1 MKWRAYMPSS
11 RPTLIR
17 MFADLKVRP
26 KLMVLHNLFFIVLA
40 AATYFTLIPFYKQQV
55 SSARERELSIIT
67 QIFRLETPLSKL
79 DGLEA
84 YEYREDSPVK
94 VALPSEAR
102 EWLDKN
108 PDGVWRNLSTSRYI
122 FTPGHAPGTYRRL
135 TIPETFYGDSVR
147 RAQLA
152 LFMVLGIVYGL
163 AVLLLESFIMPLFV
177 YRPIALMLDAD
188 DATQHGDRERELID
202 ESMIPGDEIGQIM
215 RSRNQTVIELRR
227 QEDDLR
233 QKNDLLE
240 MQDRLASL
248 GLMSA
253 SVAHELN
260 TPLAVLQGSI
270 EKLAE
275 TAACPQMLTRL
286 DRMKRVTGR
295 IRKISEG
302 LLDFARARTHHRAL
316 VDLKPLIDEA
326 WALVAIDDKAEDVA
340 FSNRIP
346 ADAHV
351 MGEAD
356 RLLQVFLNLLRNA
369 LNALPENSTRG
380 QIEVSAQ
387 RISYAGRPYVAVRI
401 EDNGIGIPPDV
412 LPDIF
417 EAFVTT
423 RLDSKGTGLGL
434 TVAEGIVQQHGGA
447 ITASNRPERGA
458 CLEVRLPALV

>member
-1 MKWRAYMPSS
+1 MPVT
-11 RPTLIR
+11 RPNLVQL
-17 MFADLKVRP
+17 FADLKVRP

-40 AATYFTLIPFYKQQV
+40 AASYFTLIPLYKQQV
-55 SSARERELSIIT
+55 AAAREREVAIIT
-67 QIFRLETPLSKL
+67 QMFRLETPLARL
-79 DGLEA
+79 PGLEI
-84 YEYREDSPVK
+84 YDYREGFAAEVS
-94 VALPSEAR
+94 LPEEAR
-102 EWLDKN
+102 KWLASN
-108 PDGVWRNLSTSRYI
+108 PGGAWQNPSASRWV
-122 FTPGHAPGTYRRL
+122 FASRPNSSLYRRL

-147 RAQLA
+147 RAQFA
-152 LFMVLGIVYGL
+152 LFLVLGIIYVL
-163 AVLLLESFIMPLFV
+163 AVVLLETTIMPLFV
-177 YRPIALMLDAD
+177 YRPLLLMLDAD
-188 DATQHGDRERELID
+188 EATQHGDRDRELID
-202 ESMIPGDEIGQIM
+202 PTLIPRDEIGQIM

-233 QKNDLLE
+233 HKNEMLE

-275 TAACPQMLTRL
+275 TSTSRL
-286 DRMKRVTGR
+286 MQERLERMKRVTER

-302 LLDFARARTHHRAL
+302 LLDFARARKRQKAP

-326 WALVAIDDKAEDVA
+326 WSLVGIDERATEVL
-340 FSNRIP
+340 FMNRIHP
-346 ADAHV
+346 EASV
-351 MGEAD
+351 FGEAD
-356 RLLQVFLNLLRNA
+356 RLLQVFVNLLRNA
-369 LNALPENSTRG
+369 LNAIPPANGGR
-380 QIEVSAQ
+380 IEVRSQ
-387 RISYAGRPYVAVRI
+387 RISHAGRPFVSIKV

-458 CLEVRLPALV
+458 CLEVRLPELV

>member
-1 MKWRAYMPSS
+1 MPSS
-11 RPTLIR
+11 SRPSLIR

-40 AATYFTLIPFYKQQV
+40 TATYFTLIPFYKQQV
-55 SSARERELSIIT
+55 NGARARELAIIT
-67 QIFRLETPLSKL
+67 QIFRLDAPLPTQ

-84 YEYREDSPVK
+84 YDYHEGSATQL
-94 VALPSEAR
+94 ALPPEAR
-102 EWLDKN
+102 VWLEKN
-108 PDGVWRNLSTSRYI
+108 PGDVWKNPSTSHFVFAR
-122 FTPGHAPGTYRRL
+122 HAAAGPEVYRRL
-135 TIPETFYGDSVR
+135 TIPDVYFADSVR

-152 LFMVLGIVYGL
+152 LFMVLGIVYAL
-163 AVLLLESFIMPLFV
+163 AVLLLESIIMPLFV
-177 YRPIALMLDAD
+177 YRPISLMLDAD

-202 ESMIPGDEIGQIM
+202 EALIPGDEIGHIM
-215 RSRNQTVIELRR
+215 RSRNQTVTELRR

-233 QKNDLLE
+233 QKNELLE

-248 GLMSA
+248 GLMAA

-275 TAACPQMLTRL
+275 TATCPQTITRL
-286 DRMKRVTGR
+286 ERMKRVSGR

-302 LLDFARARTHHRAL
+302 LLDFARARKHQRAP
-316 VDLKPLIDEA
+316 VDLKSLIDEA
-326 WALVAIDDKAEDVA
+326 WTLVAIDDKADGA
-340 FSNRIP
+340 TFLNRIP
-346 ADAHV
+346 AEAKV
-351 MGEAD
+351 VGEAD

-369 LNALPENSTRG
+369 LNALPENSQDGR
-380 QIEVSAQ
+380 IEVSAQ
-387 RISYAGRPYVAVRI
+387 RISHAGRPYVSIKV
-401 EDNGIGIPPDV
+401 EDNGSGIPADV

-417 EAFVTT
+417 EAFVST

-434 TVAEGIVQQHGGA
+434 TVAEGIVHQHGGA

-458 CLEVRLPALV
+458 CLEVRLPVLA

>member
-1 MKWRAYMPSS
+1 MTTG

-26 KLMVLHNLFFIVLA
+26 KLMVLHNLFFIVLT

-55 SSARERELSIIT
+55 AASRDRELSIIT

-79 DGLEA
+79 EGLEA
-84 YEYREDSPVK
+84 YDYREGKATDVS
-94 VALPSEAR
+94 LPAEAR
-102 EWLDKN
+102 EWLDGNPGGVWKN
-108 PDGVWRNLSTSRYI
+108 PSASR
-122 FTPGHAPGTYRRL
+122 FVFARQRAPDIYRRL

-163 AVLLLESFIMPLFV
+163 AVLLLESLIMPLFV
-177 YRPIALMLDAD
+177 YRPISLMLNAD
-188 DATQHGDRERELID
+188 EATLHGDRERELID

-215 RSRNQTVIELRR
+215 RSRNQTVADLRR

-233 QKNDLLE
+233 QKNELLE

-275 TAACPQMLTRL
+275 TATCPQTLKRL
-286 DRMKRVTGR
+286 ERMKRVTGR

-302 LLDFARARTHHRAL
+302 LLDFARARKHQRAP
-316 VDLKPLIDEA
+316 VELKPLIDEA
-326 WALVAIDDKAEDVA
+326 WTLVAIDDKATDVSFA
-340 FSNRIP
+340 NRIP
-346 ADAHV
+346 GDASV

-369 LNALPENSTRG
+369 LNALPDDTASGR
-380 QIEVSAQ
+380 IEVSAQ
-387 RISYAGRPYVAVRI
+387 RISHAGRPYVSIRV
-401 EDNGIGIPPDV
+401 EDNGSGIPADV

-447 ITASNRPERGA
+447 ITASNRPEQGA

>member
-1 MKWRAYMPSS
+1 MRTS

-17 MFADLKVRP
+17 MFADLKIRP
-26 KLMVLHNLFFIVLA
+26 KLMVLHNLFFIVLTA
-40 AATYFTLIPFYKQQV
+40 STYFTLIPFYKQQV
-55 SSARERELSIIT
+55 AASRDRELSIIT

-79 DGLEA
+79 YGLEA
-84 YEYREDSPVK
+84 YEYREGEGAA
-94 VALPSEAR
+94 VALPPEAKV
-102 EWLDKN
+102 WLDQN
-108 PDGVWRNLSTSRYI
+108 PDGVWKNPPVSHYVFARQPSGR
-122 FTPGHAPGTYRRL
+122 YRRL

-163 AVLLLESFIMPLFV
+163 AVLLLESLIMPLFV
-177 YRPIALMLDAD
+177 YRPISLMLDAD
-188 DATQHGDRERELID
+188 DATLHGDRARELID

-215 RSRNQTVIELRR
+215 RSRNQTVADLRR

-233 QKNDLLE
+233 HKNDLLE

-275 TAACPQMLTRL
+275 TATCPQMLTRL
-286 DRMKRVTGR
+286 ERMKRVTGR

-302 LLDFARARTHHRAL
+302 LLDFARARKHHRTA
-316 VDLKPLIDEA
+316 VDLRPLIDEA
-326 WALVAIDDKAEDVA
+326 WSLVAIDEKANDVS

-346 ADAHV
+346 GDSSV

-369 LNALPENSTRG
+369 LNALPDGSASGR
-380 QIEVSAQ
+380 IEVSAQ
-387 RISYAGRPYVAVRI
+387 RIAHAGRPYVSIKV
-401 EDNGIGIPPDV
+401 EDNGIGIPADV

-458 CLEVRLPALV
+458 CLEVRLPACV

>member
-1 MKWRAYMPSS
+1 VPSH
-11 RPTLIR
+11 RLNLIR

-40 AATYFTLIPFYKQQV
+40 AASYFTLIPLYKQQV
-55 SSARERELSIIT
+55 LAARDREMAILT
-67 QIFRLETPLSKL
+67 QMFRLETPLAKL
-79 DGLEA
+79 QGLEI
-84 YEYREDSPVK
+84 YDYREGTAPEVT
-94 VALPSEAR
+94 LPEEAR
-102 EWLDKN
+102 NWLALN
-108 PDGVWRNLSTSRYI
+108 PGGVWQNPFSSR
-122 FTPGHAPGTYRRL
+122 FVFAKRPNSGLYRRL

-147 RAQLA
+147 RAQFA
-152 LFMVLGIVYGL
+152 LFLVLGIIYVL
-163 AVLLLESFIMPLFV
+163 AVVLLEAAIMPLFV
-177 YRPIALMLDAD
+177 YRPLLLMLDAD
-188 DATQHGDRERELID
+188 EATQHGDRNRELID
-202 ESMIPGDEIGQIM
+202 PDLIPGDEIGQIM
-215 RSRNQTVIELRR
+215 RSRNQTVTELRR

-233 QKNDLLE
+233 QKNEMLE

-260 TPLAVLQGSI
+260 TPLAVLLGSI

-275 TAACPQMLTRL
+275 TSTSRQMADRL
-286 DRMKRVTGR
+286 ERMRRVTER

-302 LLDFARARTHHRAL
+302 LLDFARARKRQRAP

-326 WALVAIDDKAEDVA
+326 WSLVAIDEKAAEVR
-340 FSNRIP
+340 FLNRIP
-346 ADAHV
+346 PEARV
-351 MGEAD
+351 FGEAD
-356 RLLQVFLNLLRNA
+356 RLLQVFVNLLRNA
-369 LNALPENSTRG
+369 LNAIQPASDSREGGSIQVR
-380 QIEVSAQ
+380 SQ
-387 RISYAGRPYVAVRI
+387 RISHAGRPCVSIKV
-401 EDNGIGIPPDV
+401 EDNGVGIPADV

-458 CLEVRLPALV
+458 CLEVRLPELV

>member
-1 MKWRAYMPSS
+1 MP

-26 KLMVLHNLFFIVLA
+26 KLMVLHNLFFIVLT

-55 SSARERELSIIT
+55 SNARERELSIIT

-79 DGLEA
+79 EGLEA
-84 YEYREDSPVK
+84 YEYREGAPGAVE
-94 VALPSEAR
+94 LPKEASL
-102 EWLDKN
+102 WLDKN
-108 PDGVWRNLSTSRYI
+108 PEGVWRNLASSRYV
-122 FTPGHAPGTYRRL
+122 FTHGQSPGLYRRL

-163 AVLLLESFIMPLFV
+163 AVLLLESLIMPLFV

-215 RSRNQTVIELRR
+215 RSRNQTVAELRR

-233 QKNDLLE
+233 QKNELLE

-275 TAACPQMLTRL
+275 TAVHPQTIARL

-302 LLDFARARTHHRAL
+302 LLDFARARKHQRSL

-326 WALVAIDDKAEDVA
+326 WTLVAIDEKANDVA

-346 ADAHV
+346 ADASV

-369 LNALPENSTRG
+369 LNALPDGTTTG
-380 QIEVSAQ
+380 KIEVSAQ
-387 RISYAGRPYVAVRI
+387 RISHAGRPFVAVKV
-401 EDNGIGIPPDV
+401 EDNGTGIPADV

-447 ITASNRPERGA
+447 ITASNRPQRGA

>member
-1 MKWRAYMPSS
+1 MLNG
-11 RPTLIR
+11 RPTLVR
-17 MFADLKVRP
+17 MFADLKIRP

-55 SSARERELSIIT
+55 SSAREREISIIT

-79 DGLEA
+79 EGLEA
-84 YEYREDSPVK
+84 YEYREGKAGEVKLPV
-94 VALPSEAR
+94 EAR

-108 PDGVWRNLSTSRYI
+108 PDGVWRNLVASRYV
-122 FTPGHAPGTYRRL
+122 FARQPGSGVYRRL

-163 AVLLLESFIMPLFV
+163 AVLLLETMIMPLFV

-188 DATQHGDRERELID
+188 DATLHGDRERELID
-202 ESMIPGDEIGQIM
+202 EAMIPGDEIGQIM
-215 RSRNQTVIELRR
+215 RSRNQTVADLRR
-227 QEDDLR
+227 QEDALR
-233 QKNDLLE
+233 QKNELLE

-275 TAACPQMLTRL
+275 TATCPQMLTRL
-286 DRMKRVTGR
+286 ERMKKVTGR

-302 LLDFARARTHHRAL
+302 LLDFARARTHQRAP

-326 WALVAIDDKAEDVA
+326 WTLVAIDDKASDVSFA
-340 FSNRIP
+340 NRIA
-346 ADAHV
+346 ADANV

-369 LNALPENSTRG
+369 LNALPDDMVKGR
-380 QIEVSAQ
+380 IEVSSQ
-387 RISYAGRPYVAVRI
+387 RITHAGRPFVAIRI
-401 EDNGIGIPPDV
+401 EDNGIGISADV

-447 ITASNRPERGA
+447 ITASNRPEHGA
-458 CLEVRLPALV
+458 CLEVRLPVLV

>member
-1 MKWRAYMPSS
+1 
-11 RPTLIR
+11 

-55 SSARERELSIIT
+55 ASARERELSIIT
-67 QIFRLETPLSKL
+67 QIFRLETPLSRL
-79 DGLEA
+79 EGLEA
-84 YEYREDSPVK
+84 YEYIEGTASD
-94 VALPSEAR
+94 VALPPVAHD
-102 EWLDKN
+102 WLDKN
-108 PDGVWRNLSTSRYI
+108 PGGVWKNPPLSHYV
-122 FTPGHAPGTYRRL
+122 FTHDPRAGVYRRL
-135 TIPETFYGDSVR
+135 TIPETYYGDSVR

-152 LFMVLGIVYGL
+152 LFMVLGSVYGL
-163 AVLLLESFIMPLFV
+163 AILLLESWIMPLFV
-177 YRPIALMLDAD
+177 YRPISFMLDAD
-188 DATQHGDRERELID
+188 DATQHGDRAREMID
-202 ESMIPGDEIGQIM
+202 EAMIPGDEIGQIM
-215 RSRNQTVIELRR
+215 RSRNQTVADLRR

-233 QKNDLLE
+233 QKNELLE

-275 TAACPQMLTRL
+275 TATCPQMITRL
-286 DRMKRVTGR
+286 ERMKRVTGR

-302 LLDFARARTHHRAL
+302 LLDFARARTHQSAP
-316 VDLKPLIDEA
+316 VDLRPLIDEA
-326 WALVAIDDKAEDVA
+326 WTLVAIDDKASDVS
-340 FSNRIP
+340 FVNRIP
-346 ADAHV
+346 AEAKV
-351 MGEAD
+351 MGESD

-369 LNALPENSTRG
+369 LNALPDSKNGRV
-380 QIEVSAQ
+380 EVSAQ
-387 RISYAGRPYVAVRI
+387 RISHAGRPYVSIKV
-401 EDNGIGIPPDV
+401 EDNGVGIPADV

-417 EAFVTT
+417 EAFVST

>member
-1 MKWRAYMPSS
+1 M
-11 RPTLIR
+11 R

-26 KLMVLHNLFFIVLA
+26 KLMVLHNLFFIVLT

-55 SSARERELSIIT
+55 ASARERELSIIT
-67 QIFRLETPLSKL
+67 QIFQLETPLSKL
-79 DGLEA
+79 EGLEA
-84 YEYREDSPVK
+84 YEYREGQAPD
-94 VALPSEAR
+94 VAVPDEAR
-102 EWLDKN
+102 DWLNQNPGGVWKN
-108 PDGVWRNLSTSRYI
+108 PASSHYVFARQ
-122 FTPGHAPGTYRRL
+122 PGASGAYRRL
-135 TIPETFYGDSVR
+135 TIPETYYGDSVR

-163 AVLLLESFIMPLFV
+163 AVLLLESLIMPLFV
-177 YRPIALMLDAD
+177 YRPISLMLDAD

-202 ESMIPGDEIGQIM
+202 EAMIPGDEIGQIM
-215 RSRNQTVIELRR
+215 RSRNQTVAELRR

-233 QKNDLLE
+233 QKNELLE

-260 TPLAVLQGSI
+260 MPLAVLQGSI
-270 EKLAE
+270 EKVAE
-275 TAACPQMLTRL
+275 TATCPQTIARL
-286 DRMKRVTGR
+286 DRMKKVTGR

-302 LLDFARARTHHRAL
+302 LLDFARARTHQRAP
-316 VDLKPLIDEA
+316 VDLRPLIEEA
-326 WALVAIDDKAEDVA
+326 WGLVAIDDKANDVI
-340 FSNRIP
+340 FTNRIP
-346 ADAHV
+346 GDTKV

-369 LNALPENSTRG
+369 LNALPESKNGR
-380 QIEVSAQ
+380 IEVSAQ
-387 RISYAGRPYVAVRI
+387 RISHAGRPYISIKV
-401 EDNGIGIPPDV
+401 EDNGVGIPADV

-458 CLEVRLPALV
+458 CLEVRLPALL

>member
-1 MKWRAYMPSS
+1 MPTTG

-26 KLMVLHNLFFIVLA
+26 KLMVLHNLFFIVLT

-55 SSARERELSIIT
+55 AVSRDRELSIVT
-67 QIFRLETPLSKL
+67 QIFKVETPLSKL
-79 DGLEA
+79 EGLES
-84 YEYREDSPVK
+84 YEYREGTAA
-94 VALPSEAR
+94 ALGLPPEAR
-102 EWLDKN
+102 DWLERNPGAVWKN
-108 PDGVWRNLSTSRYI
+108 APASRYV
-122 FTPGHAPGTYRRL
+122 FAQQRTPGMYRRL

-163 AVLLLESFIMPLFV
+163 AVLLLEALIMPLFV
-177 YRPIALMLDAD
+177 YRPISLMLDAD
-188 DATQHGDRERELID
+188 DATRHGDRERELID
-202 ESMIPGDEIGQIM
+202 ESLIPGDEIGQIM
-215 RSRNQTVIELRR
+215 RSRNQSVAELRR

-233 QKNDLLE
+233 QKNELLE

-275 TAACPQMLTRL
+275 TATCPQMLTRL
-286 DRMKRVTGR
+286 ERMKRVTGR

-302 LLDFARARTHHRAL
+302 LLDFARARKHQRAP
-316 VDLKPLIDEA
+316 VDLRPLIDEA
-326 WALVAIDDKAEDVA
+326 WTLVGIDEKANDVT
-340 FSNRIP
+340 FVNRIA
-346 ADAHV
+346 ADASV
-351 MGEAD
+351 IGEAD

-369 LNALPENSTRG
+369 LNALPDNSTTGR
-380 QIEVSAQ
+380 IEVSAQ
-387 RISYAGRPYVAVRI
+387 RISHAGRPYVSIKV
-401 EDNGIGIPPDV
+401 EDNGIGIPADV

-447 ITASNRPERGA
+447 ITASNREQGA

>member
-1 MKWRAYMPSS
+1 MPSP
-11 RPTLIR
+11 RPSLLR

-26 KLMVLHNLFFIVLA
+26 KLMVLHNLFFIVLT

-55 SSARERELSIIT
+55 NDARDRELAIIT
-67 QIFRLETPLSKL
+67 QIFRLETHLSKL
-79 DGLEA
+79 EGLEV
-84 YEYREDSPVK
+84 YEYREGTAAE
-94 VALPSEAR
+94 VALPREAR
-102 EWLDKN
+102 DWLDRNPGGVWKN
-108 PDGVWRNLSTSRYI
+108 PNTSHYVFAQQR
-122 FTPGHAPGTYRRL
+122 GSGTYRRL
-135 TIPETFYGDSVR
+135 TIPETFYGESVR

-163 AVLLLESFIMPLFV
+163 AVLLLESIIMPLFV
-177 YRPIALMLDAD
+177 YRPISLMLDAD
-188 DATQHGDRERELID
+188 DATQHGDRGRELID
-202 ESMIPGDEIGQIM
+202 EAMIPGDEIGQIM
-215 RSRNQTVIELRR
+215 RSRNETVAELRR

-233 QKNDLLE
+233 NKNELLE
-240 MQDRLASL
+240 MHDRLASL

-275 TAACPQMLTRL
+275 TATSPQTLARL

-302 LLDFARARTHHRAL
+302 LLDFARARKHQRTL
-316 VDLKPLIDEA
+316 VELKPLIDEA
-326 WALVAIDDKAEDVA
+326 WTLVAIDDKADEVS
-340 FSNRIP
+340 FVNRIP
-346 ADAHV
+346 AEANV

-369 LNALPENSTRG
+369 LNALPEDSHGESHGGR
-380 QIEVSAQ
+380 IEVSAQ
-387 RISYAGRPYVAVRI
+387 RISHAGRPYVSVKV
-401 EDNGIGIPPDV
+401 EDNGMGIPPDV

-458 CLEVRLPALV
+458 CLEVRLPVLV